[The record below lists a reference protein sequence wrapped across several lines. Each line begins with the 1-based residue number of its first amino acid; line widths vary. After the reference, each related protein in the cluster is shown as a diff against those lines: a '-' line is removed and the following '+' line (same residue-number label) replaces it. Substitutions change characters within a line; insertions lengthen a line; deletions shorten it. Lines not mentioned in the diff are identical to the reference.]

1 MAMDLTLLYHVS
13 YGLYVVAAKD
23 GDHANGCIINT
34 CMQITSENP
43 IFAISMNKDNYTYD
57 LIKKEKRFVLSI
69 LSEQTDPAVISAFG
83 FFSGR
88 DRNQFEGFRY
98 SVREDGLPV
107 LEENVCATLVL
118 DVLDMTDM
126 ETHVVFY
133 GRLTDLLEGTAKT
146 PMTYSY
152 YHKVIKGK
160 APKNA
165 PTYQADTGAKTAARY
180 ICDVC
185 GYVYEG
191 ETLPEDYVCPVC
203 GVDASHFHREEPAAE
218 EGKPSRYV
226 CDICGYVYEGEA
238 LPENYVCPVCGV
250 DASHFRSE

>member
-43 IFAISMNKDNYTYD
+43 IFAIGMNIDNYTYD

-88 DRNQFEGFRY
+88 DRNKFEGFRY

-160 APKNA
+160 HQKMRLPIRLIQVQRLRQGTSAM
-165 PTYQADTGAKTAARY
+165 YADMCMRVKPCRKIMYARFA
-180 ICDVC
+180 V
-185 GYVYEG
+185 
-191 ETLPEDYVCPVC
+191 
-203 GVDASHFHREEPAAE
+203 
-218 EGKPSRYV
+218 
-226 CDICGYVYEGEA
+226 
-238 LPENYVCPVCGV
+238 
-250 DASHFRSE
+250 